1 MIFAGILKLAGST
14 AKYHSGGEVLTM
26 QISQIGIKSRQIL
39 DQKLLIALLILPGI
53 HFSLA
58 ILCRELYF
66 QDGTTA
72 IWPSTGVYLAAVL
85 LLGYRIWPAIL
96 VSELI
101 ANSLL
106 FYQDNILFGSS
117 QAFIALIDPLV
128 AGFLINRFTL
138 RRPILE
144 KTGDVF
150 QFTISLMPSLVV
162 TTTLCITSLCLVGK
176 MAWAEYGDN
185 WWGWYTATYAGQ
197 LIVAPAILA
206 WFSASRVQKR
216 YSWRELCELML
227 LVLCAIALCRVA
239 FWGGY
244 PLEYIIIPLLIWSA
258 FRFGARGSTLMVV
271 VVSAIAIYGTSHGFG
286 SFYRQYI
293 KESLLLLQSFISVIA
308 LTTYIL
314 CAAIA
319 ENKIAQAKLRNSK
332 NELELRVEERT
343 GELKQAKI
351 IADQANQAKS
361 EFLANM
367 SHELRTPL
375 NGILGYAQILQNS
388 QTFNQKERQG
398 VNIIYQCGSHLLTLI
413 NDILDL
419 SKIEARKMELYPNDF
434 YFSAFLEGV
443 AEICR
448 LKAEQKEIAFDYQ
461 PSPQLPSAIHADE
474 KRLRQVL
481 INLLGNAIKFTN
493 QGKVTFK
500 VEVINP
506 AANESKICNL
516 QSAICNSLVRFQI
529 EDTGV
534 GISEEQL
541 DKIFLPFEQVGDT
554 EKRMEGTGLGLAISQ
569 KIVALMDSTLKVKS
583 QPEKGSIFW
592 FEVELP
598 PALNLEVN
606 HQRIDRAGRIMGFEG
621 KKRQILIVDDRWENR
636 SVVVNLLLPLG
647 FEIFEA
653 NNGQQG
659 LEKAKEIEPDLIISD
674 LRMPVMDGLTMTQ
687 HIRDLPHLENVA
699 IIASS
704 ASVFDF
710 HRQQALEAGCNDFLP
725 KPIQASQLLEQ
736 LQEHLQ
742 LTWIYQTETEYS
754 IAEKSAAYL
763 TSEMVFPPR
772 EKLVKLYEAAVKC
785 DVNLVEVEAKQL
797 KQLDSKYTAITDK
810 ILALAEEFDLE
821 AITELVKPYIGSN

>member
-1 MIFAGILKLAGST
+1 
-14 AKYHSGGEVLTM
+14 M
-26 QISQIGIKSRQIL
+26 QISQIARKSRFVL
-39 DQKLLIALLILPGI
+39 DGTVLIALLILPGI
-53 HFSLA
+53 HYSLA
-58 ILCRELYF
+58 ILCRDLYF

-72 IWPSTGVYLAAVL
+72 IWPSTAVYLAAVL

-101 ANSLL
+101 ANHLI
-106 FYQDNILFGSS
+106 FYQNNILFGTS
-117 QAFIALIDPLV
+117 QALIALIDPLV

-150 QFTISLMPSLVV
+150 QFVVLLMPSLVV
-162 TTTLCITSLCLVGK
+162 STTLCITSLCLVGK

-197 LIVAPAILA
+197 LIVTPAILA
-206 WFSASRVQKR
+206 WFSRSRGQKR
-216 YSWRELCELML
+216 YSWGKFNELLL
-227 LVLCAIALCRVA
+227 LVLCAIAICRIA

-244 PLEYIIIPLLIWSA
+244 PLEYIIIALLIWSA
-258 FRFGARGSTLMVV
+258 FRFGAPLSTLMVV
-271 VVSAIAIYGTSHGFG
+271 VVSGIAIYGTSHGFG
-286 SFYRQYI
+286 SFYRQSI
-293 KESLLLLQSFISVIA
+293 KESLLLLQSFISVVA

-314 CAAIA
+314 CAAI
-319 ENKIAQAKLRNSK
+319 EDNRIAQAKLRNSK

-343 GELKQAKI
+343 AELRQAKL

-388 QTFNQKERQG
+388 QNFSQKERKG
-398 VNIIYQCGSHLLTLI
+398 IDIIYQCGSHLLTLI

-419 SKIEARKMELYPNDF
+419 SKIEARKMELYPK
-434 YFSAFLEGV
+434 YFHFSSFLDGV

-448 LKAEQKEIAFDYQ
+448 LKAEQKEIEFNYQ

-500 VEVINP
+500 IEVINP
-506 AANESKICNL
+506 GSSESKICHL
-516 QSAICNSLVRFQI
+516 PSAICHPLIRFQI

-541 DKIFLPFEQVGDT
+541 DKIFLPFEQVGNT

-569 KIVALMDSTLKVKS
+569 KIVSLMSSTILVKS
-583 QPEKGSIFW
+583 QPGKGSIFW
-592 FEVELP
+592 FDVELP
-598 PALNLEVN
+598 PELNLERN
-606 HQRIDRAGRIMGFEG
+606 YKRIEQPSSIIGFEG
-621 KKRQILIVDDRWENR
+621 KKRKILIVDDHWENR
-636 SVVVNLLLPLG
+636 SVVVNLLFPLG
-647 FEIFEA
+647 FEVFAA
-653 NNGQQG
+653 NNGQEG
-659 LEKAKEIEPDLIISD
+659 LDKAREIQPDLIITD

-687 HIRDLPHLENVA
+687 HIRESPNLQNVA
-699 IIASS
+699 IVASS
-704 ASVFDF
+704 ASVFDY
-710 HRQQALEAGCNDFLP
+710 HQQQALAAGCNDFLP
-725 KPIQASQLLEQ
+725 KPIQVAQLLGQ
-736 LQEHLQ
+736 LQQHLQ
-742 LTWIYQTETEYS
+742 LTWIYQTETDYS
-754 IAEKSAAYL
+754 IKEKSAADL
-763 TSEMVFPPR
+763 TSEIVFPPG
-772 EKLVKLYEAAVKC
+772 EELVKLYQAAVRC
-785 DVNLVEVEAKQL
+785 DVNLVEAEAKRI
-797 KQLDSKYTAITDK
+797 KQLDSKYTAIADK
-810 ILALAEEFDLE
+810 LLARADEFDVE
-821 AITELVKPYIGSN
+821 AIAELLEPYLASN

>member
-1 MIFAGILKLAGST
+1 
-14 AKYHSGGEVLTM
+14 M
-26 QISQIGIKSRQIL
+26 QIGQIARKSRIVL
-39 DQKLLIALLILPGI
+39 DSTVLIALLILPGI
-53 HFSLA
+53 HYSLA

-101 ANSLL
+101 ANGLI

-117 QAFIALIDPLV
+117 QALIALIDPLV
-128 AGFLINRFTL
+128 SAFLINRFTL

-150 QFTISLMPSLVV
+150 KFTILLMPSLAV

-176 MAWAEYGDN
+176 SAWVEYGQA
-185 WWGWYTATYAGQ
+185 WWGWFTATYAGE

-206 WFSASRVQKR
+206 WFSPSLRQKR
-216 YSWRELCELML
+216 YSPRQIGELVL

-258 FRFGARGSTLMVV
+258 FRFGARGSNLIVV
-271 VVSAIAIYGTSHGFG
+271 VVSAIAIYGTAHGFG
-286 SFYRQYI
+286 SFFRQSI
-293 KESLLLLQSFISVIA
+293 KESLLLLQSFISVVA

-319 ENKIAQAKLRNSK
+319 ENRIAQAKLK
-332 NELELRVEERT
+332 NAKDELEIRVEQRT
-343 GELKQAKI
+343 AELKSAKL
-351 IADQANQAKS
+351 IADKANQAKS

-388 QTFNQKERQG
+388 KIFTEKERKG
-398 VNIIYQCGSHLLTLI
+398 IGIIYQCGSHLLTLI

-434 YFSAFLEGV
+434 HFPSFLDGV

-448 LKAEQKEIAFDYQ
+448 LKASQKEIAFNYQ
-461 PSPQLPSAIHADE
+461 PSPQLPSLIHADE

-481 INLLGNAIKFTN
+481 INLLGNAIKFTDR
-493 QGKVTFK
+493 GKVTFK
-500 VEVINP
+500 IEMIGS
-506 AANESKICNL
+506 SKSQICNL
-516 QSAICNSLVRFQI
+516 PSAISHPLVRFQI

-541 DKIFLPFEQVGDT
+541 DKIFLPFEQVGNA

-569 KIVALMDSTLKVKS
+569 KIVSLMRSTIQVKS
-583 QPEKGSIFW
+583 QFGKGSIFW

-598 PALNLEVN
+598 PALNLEEN
-606 HQRIDRAGRIMGFEG
+606 YKRIEQPSSIIGFEG
-621 KKRQILIVDDRWENR
+621 RKRQILIVDDRWENR
-636 SVVVNLLLPLG
+636 SVAVNLLLPLG
-647 FEIFEA
+647 FAVFEA
-653 NNGQQG
+653 NNGQEG
-659 LEKAKEIEPDLIISD
+659 LEKAREIQPDLIISD

-687 HIRDLPHLENVA
+687 HIRQSPNLQNVA

-710 HRQQALEAGCNDFLP
+710 HRQQALEAGCDDFLP
-725 KPIQASQLLEQ
+725 KPVQVEQLLEQ
-736 LQEHLQ
+736 LQHHLE
-742 LTWIYQTETEYS
+742 LTWIYQTETDSS
-754 IAEKSAAYL
+754 IKYKEPADLAV
-763 TSEMVFPPR
+763 EMVFPPR
-772 EKLVKLYEAAVKC
+772 EELVKMYEAAVRC
-785 DVNLVEVEAKQL
+785 DVVLVAAEATRI
-797 KQLDSKYTAITDK
+797 KQLDPKYTAIADK
-810 ILALAEEFDLE
+810 LLALVDEFDVE
-821 AITELVKPYIGSN
+821 AIAKLLEPYLASK